1 MSQTEP
7 QSISHT
13 EQVLDEIEAKLFSLP
28 HDSRS
33 NHAVLIDHYLK
44 KWMKWNN
51 FPPIESP
58 FALRQNIPTI
68 YVPERPPQNPIS
80 TVYA

>member
-13 EQVLDEIEAKLFSLP
+13 EQVLNEIEAKLFSLP

-33 NHAVLIDHYLK
+33 NHVVLIDHYLK
-44 KWMKWNN
+44 KWARWNTYHYS
-51 FPPIESP
+51 PPV
-58 FALRQNIPTI
+58 IPTI
-68 YVPERPPQNPIS
+68 FTPVSGEPNQVSLGSQP
-80 TVYA
+80 

>member
-51 FPPIESP
+51 FP
-58 FALRQNIPTI
+58 TI
-68 YVPERPPQNPIS
+68 YVPERPPQNQIS